1 MSELSQSICQKIYKK
16 SKSRSGKT
24 IFNKQLK
31 GFMIAGIADN
41 QLTIGYSLCH
51 KNDMYDFVGKVR
63 RPGWGKTL
71 ATTRAIKWRDN
82 DVIEVPPS
90 IIKEARKFVRRCE
103 RYYKGAKIQTI
114 NEMPVEY
121 STFPERC

>member
-1 MSELSQSICQKIYKK
+1 MSEIFQSICQKIYKK
-16 SKSRSGKT
+16 TKSRSGKT

-31 GFMIAGIADN
+31 GIMIAGIIDDRPV
-41 QLTIGYSLCH
+41 IGYSLCH

-71 ATTRAIKWRDN
+71 AITRAIKWRDN
-82 DVIEVPPS
+82 EVIEVPPS
-90 IIKEARKFVRRCE
+90 IIKEARKFVKRCE
-103 RYYKGAKIQTI
+103 KYYKGAVIQVI

-121 STFPERC
+121 STARY